1 MADIQDG
8 IVILMQRKHEEFLI
22 PICLQSAFTRK
33 SMHVDSIVM
42 GCDGGGDGDDL
53 GDGGDDGGDGDG
65 EQLCTI
71 ATTFPPPA
79 PWFPPEFSFSAI
91 FPDEV
96 IFHTY

>member
-1 MADIQDG
+1 
-8 IVILMQRKHEEFLI
+8 
-22 PICLQSAFTRK
+22 
-33 SMHVDSIVM
+33 MHVDSIAM
-42 GCDGGGDGDDL
+42 GCDGGGDL
-53 GDGGDDGGDGDG
+53 GDGCDGGVGGDGDG

-96 IFHTY
+96 IFPTY

>member
-1 MADIQDG
+1 MADIQDN
-8 IVILMQRKHEEFLI
+8 IVIMMQRKHEDFLI

-42 GCDGGGDGDDL
+42 GCDGGGDGD
-53 GDGGDDGGDGDG
+53 G

-71 ATTFPPPA
+71 ATTFAPPA

>member
-1 MADIQDG
+1 
-8 IVILMQRKHEEFLI
+8 
-22 PICLQSAFTRK
+22 
-33 SMHVDSIVM
+33 MHVDSIVM
-42 GCDGGGDGDDL
+42 GCDGGSDDD
-53 GDGGDDGGDGDG
+53 DGGEGGDGDG

-71 ATTFPPPA
+71 ATTFLPPA

>member
-1 MADIQDG
+1 
-8 IVILMQRKHEEFLI
+8 
-22 PICLQSAFTRK
+22 
-33 SMHVDSIVM
+33 MHVDSVVM
-42 GCDGGGDGDDL
+42 GCDGGG
-53 GDGGDDGGDGDG
+53 DGGDGDG

-71 ATTFPPPA
+71 ATTFAPPA

>member
-1 MADIQDG
+1 
-8 IVILMQRKHEEFLI
+8 MQRKHEDFLI
-22 PICLQSAFTRK
+22 PIGLQSAFTRK

-42 GCDGGGDGDDL
+42 GCDGGGDDD
-53 GDGGDDGGDGDG
+53 DGGDGGDGDG
-65 EQLCTI
+65 EQLCTT

-79 PWFPPEFSFSAI
+79 PWFPPEFSFSVI

>member
-8 IVILMQRKHEEFLI
+8 IVIMMQRKHEDFLI
-22 PICLQSAFTRK
+22 PICLQSACTRK

-42 GCDGGGDGDDL
+42 GCDGGGDG
-53 GDGGDDGGDGDG
+53 GDGDG
-65 EQLCTI
+65 KQLCTI
-71 ATTFPPPA
+71 TTTFPPPA

>member
-1 MADIQDG
+1 MPNEA
-8 IVILMQRKHEEFLI
+8 
-22 PICLQSAFTRK
+22 
-33 SMHVDSIVM
+33 MHVDSVVM
-42 GCDGGGDGDDL
+42 GCDGGYGY
-53 GDGGDDGGDGDG
+53 DGGDE

-71 ATTFPPPA
+71 ATTFAPPA

>member
-1 MADIQDG
+1 
-8 IVILMQRKHEEFLI
+8 
-22 PICLQSAFTRK
+22 
-33 SMHVDSIVM
+33 MHFDSVVM
-42 GCDGGGDGDDL
+42 GCDGGYDGGDDL
-53 GDGGDDGGDGDG
+53 GDGGDGDG

-79 PWFPPEFSFSAI
+79 PWFPPEFLFSAI

>member
-1 MADIQDG
+1 MADIQDN
-8 IVILMQRKHEEFLI
+8 IVIMMQRKHEDFLT
-22 PICLQSAFTRK
+22 QSAFTRK

-42 GCDGGGDGDDL
+42 GCVVGGDGDD
-53 GDGGDDGGDGDG
+53 GGDGGDGDG
-65 EQLCTI
+65 EQLCRCTT
-71 ATTFPPPA
+71 ARTFPPPA

>member
-1 MADIQDG
+1 MEDIQDN
-8 IVILMQRKHEEFLI
+8 IVILMQRKHEDFLI
-22 PICLQSAFTRK
+22 PICFQSAFTHK

-42 GCDGGGDGDDL
+42 GCDGGDDL
-53 GDGGDDGGDGDG
+53 GDGDDGGDGVG
-65 EQLCTI
+65 EQLCTT